1 MVVALLLVYTVI
13 MLLLG
18 QLSNRRLANKTAG
31 SSKATQSKQFL
42 DGGRSFGF
50 WRVFTLVSA
59 MWCSWMVSVE
69 LETGFLSGISA
80 VWFGGSIILMSIFVA
95 AFLLNPFRRIGYL
108 TNSNLVGRRFGTV
121 ARDIS
126 ALVIGITF
134 PVFAM
139 SNILAAASFIHVI
152 LGWPLWTTLVG
163 STLLILLYV
172 SMNGIWSIAYTQVAN
187 LIIMIAGLVIA
198 TLFALHNHPVFVPSK
213 APIPGFLNLFG
224 VGPAMILVWFFMN
237 ILNSVSAQA
246 EFQAIAAV
254 KNPKTGQ
261 RAVYL
266 STVLLIAFALLPVLL
281 GMATR
286 EYFPH
291 AANGLLAFPMYLRL
305 VAPHWAIALVAL
317 GFWASALT
325 WCAPLLFS
333 GASSLGLDLL
343 NRTRAVPTSEDNA
356 IKIRR
361 WTRWSLLVQGAL
373 VVLYALIRPD
383 EIAWWQVFGL
393 TIRNG
398 AIVAPTIAFLLWPV
412 VRSRSVILSMV
423 CGAASG
429 LLWNAA
435 TGFSAT
441 VFWFGIN
448 PMWVGTGASFLVMMI
463 DTCCTGQV
471 SLTFTAKKKRR
482 NAGHCFAVLGLVLF
496 AVSMALPFWHAKALL
511 GPGLFLG
518 VTLWFFSLVAY
529 VEEQDIAPIAN
540 TMKEANEGDNGVTVR
555 LTPHA
560 SDTLVD

>member
-1 MVVALLLVYTVI
+1 MVATVLLVYTLV

-18 QLSNRRLANKTAG
+18 QLSHRRRTNKAA
-31 SSKATQSKQFL
+31 SSQQFL

-80 VWFGGSIILMSIFVA
+80 VWFGGSVIVMSILVA
-95 AFLLNPFRRIGYL
+95 AFLLEPFRKIGYL
-108 TNSNLVGRRFGTV
+108 TNSNLVGRRFGNL

-126 ALVIGITF
+126 ALVIGVTF
-134 PVFAM
+134 PIFAM
-139 SNILAAASFIHVI
+139 SNVLAAAAFLHVI
-152 LGWPLWTTLVG
+152 LGWPLWITLVG
-163 STLLILLYV
+163 STLLILAYV
-172 SMNGIWSIAYTQVAN
+172 SMNGIWSIAYTQAAN
-187 LIIMIAGLVIA
+187 LLVMVAGFAIA
-198 TLFALHNHPVFVPSK
+198 TVFALHHHSVFVPSR
-213 APIPGFLNLFG
+213 APSTSFLNLFG
-224 VGPAMILVWFFMN
+224 VGPGMILVWLFMN

-254 KNPKTGQ
+254 KNPRTGR

-266 STVLLIAFALLPVLL
+266 SSLLLLAFALIPVLL

-291 AANGLLAFPMYLRL
+291 AANGLIAFPMYLRY
-305 VAPHWAIALVAL
+305 VAPNWAIALVAL

-343 NRTRAVPTSEDNA
+343 NRVNLNTVNA
-356 IKIRR
+356 GAANVDTANVDPAQVATAAHHHHGDKIRR
-361 WTRWSLLVQGAL
+361 WTRWSLLVQGGL
-373 VVLYALIRPD
+373 VVIYALIRPD

-412 VRSRSVILSMV
+412 VRSRTVIVSMV
-423 CGAASG
+423 LGVLSG
-429 LLWNAA
+429 LAWNAA

-448 PMWVGTGASFLVMMI
+448 PMWIGTGVSFVAMMI
-463 DTCCTGQV
+463 DTCCNAKVPIT
-471 SLTFTAKKKRR
+471 LTRSQRR
-482 NAGHCFAVLGLVLF
+482 RVLGTWFAIAGTILF
-496 AVSMALPFWHAKALL
+496 AASVELPRWHLQTLL
-511 GPGLFLG
+511 GPALFLG
-518 VTLWFFSLVAY
+518 VTAWFFSLVNY
-529 VEEQDIAPIAN
+529 VEERHVESIPKAAEPPVI
-540 TMKEANEGDNGVTVR
+540 GI
-555 LTPHA
+555 
-560 SDTLVD
+560 